1 MLGLKRRKEGAF
13 GPKPRKD
20 IDYFFQLYCNIAI
33 SMFQLIAQLIIAI
46 APLKKMALLVAMHGF
61 FLLNKI
67 YDS

>member
-46 APLKKMALLVAMHGF
+46 APLKK
-61 FLLNKI
+61 
-67 YDS
+67 